1 VHGDVG
7 RQLALI
13 LQVPGSTADETLVE
27 SVEPGQARRRRL
39 SGVAMVLIVMT
50 LGISVSTVATVS
62 VRHDQRTLAAQA
74 MDRDI
79 DSVSDTVEDGINH
92 YRDALVDLAAGLSS
106 QTELTATD
114 FAALTAALDE
124 RRLPGASGVSFVVP
138 ATDDEAGAAQAYWR
152 DRGADGLD
160 LYRTGTDAEHAFV
173 IFTRTFTGSALTP
186 GRDLNQT
193 PGSAEPLRIAAET
206 GLFTA
211 GPAHVL
217 LRDMQLPES
226 QRQLSFTLAVPVHG
240 ETGTAR
246 AGALIGWVTMGVH
259 GEDFFDQS
267 VAERAQGALRIR
279 LTDTADTGGV
289 LARIDGGPPMRETR
303 LDRSR
308 VLVAGQHTWL
318 LTVEPATG
326 LLTSTDRRSIPFV
339 LLSGLFTTGLLA
351 ALVGVLAGAR
361 VRAMDKVDMATAALR
376 QDIERRQALEQE
388 LQRLA
393 FSDPLTGLANRS
405 LFYDR
410 VGHALRSHGR
420 AGESFAVFFVDLDG
434 FKQVNDAFGH
444 SAGDTVLRAVA
455 DRLLG
460 CLRESD
466 TVARFGGDEFALVV
480 ERLGAPED
488 VHITAQRIVEAVQ
501 MPVDLGGHRAASV
514 TASVGIALNREGFTA
529 DDILREAD
537 LAMYAAKSTGK
548 SKHVLAGQS

>member
-1 VHGDVG
+1 MG
-7 RQLALI
+7 
-13 LQVPGSTADETLVE
+13 
-27 SVEPGQARRRRL
+27 SVEPGKARRRRL
-39 SGVAMVLIVMT
+39 SGAAMVLVVIFV
-50 LGISVSTVATVS
+50 GISVSTGATIS
-62 VRHDQRTLAAQA
+62 VQHDQRTLAAQA

-79 DSVSDTVEDGINH
+79 ESIGDAVEDDINQ

-124 RRLPGASGVSFVVP
+124 RRLPGAGGVSFVVP
-138 ATDDEAGAAQAYWR
+138 AADDEVAAAQAYWR
-152 DRGADGLD
+152 DRGAGGLH
-160 LYRTGTDAEHAFV
+160 LYRTGTGTGHAFV
-173 IFTRTFTGSALTP
+173 IFTRTFTGAALTP

-211 GPAHVL
+211 GPAHVMR
-217 LRDMQLPES
+217 RDRQLPES
-226 QRQLSFTLAVPVHG
+226 QRQLSFTLAVPVYG

-246 AGALIGWVTMGVH
+246 AGALIGWVAMGVH
-259 GEDFFDQS
+259 GQDFLDPP
-267 VAERAQGALRIR
+267 VAEEAAGALRIA

-289 LARIDGGPPMRETR
+289 LARIDAGPPMREPS
-303 LDRSR
+303 LNRSR

-326 LLTSTDRRSIPFV
+326 LLTATDRRSLPF
-339 LLSGLFTTGLLA
+339 LLCSGLLTTGLLA

-361 VRAMDKVDMATAALR
+361 VRAMDKVDEATAALR
-376 QDIERRQALEQE
+376 QDIERRQALEQD

-393 FSDPLTGLANRS
+393 FYDPLTGLANRS

-410 VGHALRSHGR
+410 VGHALRSHSR
-420 AGESFAVFFVDLDG
+420 AGESFAVFFLDLDG

-480 ERLGAPED
+480 ERLGDPQD
-488 VHITAQRIVEAVQ
+488 VHVTARRIVEAVQ
-501 MPVDLGGHRAASV
+501 MPIDLDGHRAAV
-514 TASVGIALNREGFTA
+514 TASVGIALNQAGFTA